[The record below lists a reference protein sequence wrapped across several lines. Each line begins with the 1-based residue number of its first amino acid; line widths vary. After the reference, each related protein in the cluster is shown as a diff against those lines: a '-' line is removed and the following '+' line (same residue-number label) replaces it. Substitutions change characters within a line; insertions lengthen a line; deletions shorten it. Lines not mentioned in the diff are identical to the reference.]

1 MELVEFGG
9 LMQADCGFIMAIK
22 QMDELFWVLL
32 CIVLKMNAKWTGCK
46 IIIQNISKYL
56 TKILETIAKS
66 PLAKVITKS
75 CPFLG

>member
-32 CIVLKMNAKWTGCK
+32 CIVLKMNAKWTAK
-46 IIIQNISKYL
+46 WVQNHNSKYFQ
-56 TKILETIAKS
+56 IFDENS
-66 PLAKVITKS
+66 
-75 CPFLG
+75 